1 MHISCYSCDSKMQ
14 INVRKLI
21 SLLFN
26 KKIKKYRLQS
36 PFILFLSVV
45 ANSTYLCPYLEI
57 VVEKKLEKYFHAPV
71 QNGDLLADHGANLA
85 GMEGYIRHKVNIND
99 S

>member
-1 MHISCYSCDSKMQ
+1 MHISCYRCDSKMQ

-26 KKIKKYRLQS
+26 NKFKNIACDRLL
-36 PFILFLSVV
+36 FCFLSVV

-57 VVEKKLEKYFHAPV
+57 VVEKKLKKYFHAPV
-71 QNGDLLADHGANLA
+71 QNGDLLADQGANLA
-85 GMEGYIRHKVNIND
+85 GVEGYIRHKVNISD
-99 S
+99 A